1 MEDKDDVQRDEFVT
15 RHGQSQ
21 TDEDGVE
28 DDTELE
34 NEDRGQL
41 RHVIF
46 HSFLQAGLHIVVFA
60 RVTQV
65 VFTGDV
71 AFGFIVGDR
80 VLVLFLGHFVNM
92 SFANASIP
100 HHHEFHEEQNHH
112 RHQDNTLHPTVLGDG
127 AGETLIRQ
135 SLFCRA
141 EQMNEGG
148 RNNDTRT
155 KELGDEEAPF
165 ENNGVAQVSRRYRK
179 DGAKGRSE
187 PDDKDG
193 RDTNTHAA
201 VILVTRLTGTRT
213 GSDRMQE
220 FGRHI
225 AVA

>member
-1 MEDKDDVQRDEFVT
+1 MEDKDDVQRNEFVA

-28 DDTELE
+28 NDTELE

-46 HSFLQAGLHIVVFA
+46 DFFLQTRLLVVLA

-71 AFGFIVGDR
+71 ALGFIVGDR
-80 VLVLFLGHFVNM
+80 VLVLFLGDFVNM
-92 SFANASIP
+92 SFANASIA
-100 HHHEFHEEQNHH
+100 HHHEFHEEQDHH
-112 RHQDNTLHPTVLGDG
+112 CHQDNTLHPTVLGNG

-135 SLFCRA
+135 SLFCRG

-148 RNNDTRT
+148 RNDDTRT

-165 ENNGVAQVSRRYRK
+165 ENNGVAQVSGHYRK

-201 VILVTRLTGTRT
+201 VILVTRITSTGP
-213 GSDRMQE
+213 GGDRVQE
-220 FGRHI
+220 FGHHL
-225 AVA
+225 AVW